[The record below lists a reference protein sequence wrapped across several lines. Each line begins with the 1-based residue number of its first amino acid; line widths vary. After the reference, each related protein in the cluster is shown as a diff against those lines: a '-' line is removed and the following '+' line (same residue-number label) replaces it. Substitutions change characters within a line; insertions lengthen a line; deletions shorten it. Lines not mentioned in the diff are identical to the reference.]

1 MTKIDTTISPKDTS
15 WVILAGGQAT
25 RMGGADKGFVVFNS
39 KPLIEHVLE
48 RLSQQTED
56 ITINANRSVE
66 QYQQYCSVI
75 SDVFADYPGPLGG
88 IHSGLVH
95 AHKDWVGFVP
105 CDSPN
110 IALDLVERFCNKL
123 KPDTDILVAH
133 DGDFQQPVFTL
144 YHKRVLP
151 KLEAFLQRG
160 DRKIILLYKECN
172 TEYVDFSDNPDCF
185 INLNSPQEL
194 EKFGELLAPNDSK
207 PVK

>member
-1 MTKIDTTISPKDTS
+1 MTIKTEKITAEETS
-15 WVILAGGQAT
+15 WVILAGGKAT
-25 RMGGADKGFVVFNS
+25 RMGGSDKGFVTLNN
-39 KPLIEHVLE
+39 KPLIEYVLE
-48 RLSQQTED
+48 RLSSQSND
-56 ITINANRSVE
+56 ILINANRNQAE
-66 QYQQYCSVI
+66 YEKYRPVI
-75 SDVFADYPGPLGG
+75 SDIVTDFPGPLGG

-95 AHKDWVGFVP
+95 AHKNWVGFVP

-110 IALDLVERFCNKL
+110 IAMDLVERFCNQL
-123 KPDTDILVAH
+123 KPETDILVAH

-151 KLEAFLQRG
+151 KLEAFLERG

-194 EKFGELLAPNDSK
+194 EKFGELIAPNDMK
-207 PVK
+207 PA